1 MTKQE
6 EGKLQLKFTRW
17 MPSWI
22 WAFQVSGPPQLLRV
36 SLTIVYTCQDHVLES
51 LILDSKYSKM
61 TPKFVEQKSHWL
73 HSSIKFAN
81 PGTLIFNVC
90 VNNQGC
96 WQFRFHRVHFNPD
109 SQNGFSVHHDSRT
122 PKMVDHSITKISLP
136 PLCRAV
142 WGSCCSTL
150 FTELEKIHVPAA
162 KIVHKEDWLTPS
174 APIGIQELFQKY
186 YCKYKVK
193 VTSDFL
199 IKPVSSTME

>member
-6 EGKLQLKFTRW
+6 EGKLRLKFTRW
-17 MPSWI
+17 PPSWI
-22 WAFQVSGPPQLLRV
+22 WAFQVSEPPQLLRV

-51 LILDSKYSKM
+51 LIRESKYSKM
-61 TPKFVEQKSHWL
+61 SPKFVKQKTHWL

-90 VNNQGC
+90 VNNQGF

-122 PKMVDHSITKISLP
+122 PKMFDHGITKISLP
-136 PLCRAV
+136 PLCKAV
-142 WGSCCSTL
+142 WGSCCTML

-162 KIVHKEDWLTPS
+162 KIVHKEDWLTPLCTNRYTRTF
-174 APIGIQELFQKY
+174 P
-186 YCKYKVK
+186 KV
-193 VTSDFL
+193 
-199 IKPVSSTME
+199 